1 MINTNVPNWE
11 QKVMHQ
17 LLQDTLKEQRRKR
30 RWGIFFKLM
39 FGIWL
44 ILILVAVLPE
54 HTLEN
59 NTKPHVALIDIK
71 GTITDDDHADA
82 DQVATGLQ
90 SAFKNKQTK
99 GVILRINSPGGSPVQ
114 AAYVYDEIRRQ
125 RKLHKDIP
133 IYAVCTDVCA
143 SAAYYIA
150 SAADSIYANPS
161 SLVGSIGALIN
172 SFGFV
177 DSLKKLGVERRLFT
191 AGESKGFLDPFSPLK
206 KNDVAHVEKMLANVH
221 QEFINSVIAGRGK
234 RLKQTPEMF
243 SGLIWSGKEALA
255 LGLIDGFGS
264 AGYVA
269 REVLKHDQIVDYTV
283 KPNYLERFTKQMG
296 ASFSQSLMNL
306 FNVQRF

>member
-44 ILILVAVLPE
+44 ILMLVVMLPE

-59 NTKPHVALIDIK
+59 TNKPHVALIDIK

-82 DQVATGLQ
+82 DQIATGLQ
-90 SAFKNKQTK
+90 SAFKNKHTK

-125 RKLHKDIP
+125 RKLHKNIP
-133 IYAVCTDVCA
+133 VYAVCTDVCA

-161 SLVGSIGALIN
+161 SLVGSIGALMN

-221 QEFINSVIAGRGK
+221 QEFISSVIAGRGK

-264 AGYVA
+264 AGHVA
-269 REVLKHDQIVDYTV
+269 REIIKQDQIVDYTV

-306 FNVQRF
+306 LHVQRF